1 MSKTWSFFNVPTS
14 TCLRVALLAALT
26 IGGAARASS
35 SGIVISQVYGGGGNS
50 GATLKNDFIE
60 IFNAGNAPV
69 SLNGWSV
76 QYASSAG
83 TTWAVTP
90 LGNVMLS
97 PGQYYL
103 VQEAVG
109 AGGSVNLPT
118 ADVTGTIAMSAT
130 TGKVA
135 LVSSITALTGAAPTA
150 ASIVDL
156 IGFGAASAAE
166 GSSTAALSNTTAA
179 LRAANGCTDANNN
192 SADFAIGTPN
202 PRNTASPVNSCGGAP
217 VNAAIVASCPAVAL
231 SVGAGGTAAFSATDT
246 DSMVTAAS
254 ITSPAVAGISLGA
267 VNAASGDGV
276 ALTGALNIAST
287 AAAGTYNVQ
296 LGFSNNEAQSASCTL
311 SVTIG
316 AAAAFTPIYDIQ
328 GAGTASPLAGQ
339 SVSTQGVVTAIF
351 AALSGYYI
359 QDETGDGNVLTSDG
373 VFVYSPGG
381 IAVSVGDRVRLNAV
395 VSEYNTITELTGP
408 SGVVVLAS
416 GISIAPTSVSLP
428 EVVNGDLERYEGMLV
443 RIDSPM
449 TVAQNYFQ
457 GRYGQVTL
465 AAGGRLIKPT
475 NIFRAGSA
483 DALALAAEN
492 ARRVLI
498 LDDGSSAQNP
508 NPIPFI
514 AADNTL
520 RAGDSVTNL
529 IGVIDH
535 GLINSDSSATA
546 PRDYK
551 LHPTVVPVFS
561 RDNARTAAP
570 EAVGGNVKVASFN
583 VLNYFTTLNASGG
596 KCYPSMT
603 QSDCRGANSAAE
615 FQRQRSKIVA
625 AMKAINADVFGLM
638 EIENNGTVAAQ
649 NLVDALNAEVGAGTY
664 AVVPTPSTGSGT
676 DAIRVAMIYKPGK
689 LSLVGASL
697 SDADS
702 INNRPPMAQAFA
714 AANGEK
720 FSVIVNHMK
729 SKSCGSDG
737 GGDADQ
743 NDGQGCYNLRRQKQ
757 AQRLLNYFIPVVQAA
772 ANDADVLVIGD
783 LNSYGKE
790 DPVLVLTEDSGLFV
804 DQIAKHVTTP
814 YSYIFDGESGYLD
827 HALSSLS
834 LDEQISGASH
844 WHINADEPSVIDY
857 NTEFKP
863 QDLYTASPYRA
874 SDHDP
879 VIVGLNLL
887 KRVNGTA
894 GRDSIVGTSGDD
906 VIVGGEAADTLTG
919 GAGRDVFVYQDMRDA
934 GDTILDFTPGTD
946 RIDLHALL
954 VSVGYSG
961 GNAVADGYVRLVTS
975 AAGVIVQI
983 DADGTAG
990 PLGFRPLVLLKGV
1003 SFAALDA
1010 SRDFIY

>member
-1 MSKTWSFFNVPTS
+1 MSKTWSFFKVHS
-14 TCLRVALLAALT
+14 TICLRAVMVAVLAIGSGAAL
-26 IGGAARASS
+26 ASS
-35 SGIVISQVYGGGGNS
+35 SGVVISQVYGGGGNS
-50 GATLKNDFIE
+50 GAALKNDFIE
-60 IFNAGNAPV
+60 IFNAGSSPV

-83 TTWAVTP
+83 TSWAVTP
-90 LGNVMLS
+90 LGNVTLS

-109 AGGSVNLPT
+109 AGGSANLPT
-118 ADVTGTIAMSAT
+118 ADATGTIAMSAT

-135 LVSSITALTGAAPTA
+135 LVSSITALTGAAPVSG
-150 ASIVDL
+150 SIVDL

-166 GSSTAALSNTTAA
+166 GSATPALANTTAA

-192 SADFAIGTPN
+192 STDFAIGTPN
-202 PRNTASPVNSCGGAP
+202 PRNTASPTNSCGGSP

-231 SVGAGGTAAFSATDT
+231 TLGTAGAASFSATDV
-246 DSMVTAAS
+246 DSIVTAAN
-254 ITSPAVAGISLGA
+254 ITSPAVAGITLGA

-276 ALTGALNIAST
+276 ALTGSLNIANT
-287 AAAGTYNVQ
+287 VAAGTYNVL

-311 SVTIG
+311 SVTVG
-316 AAAAFTPIYDIQ
+316 AASAFTPIYDIQ
-328 GAGTASPLAGQ
+328 GSGNASPLAGQ
-339 SVSTQGVVTAIF
+339 SVSTQGVVTAVF
-351 AALSGYYI
+351 AALDGYYL

-381 IAVSVGDRVRLNAV
+381 ISVSVGDRVRLNAL
-395 VSEYNTITELTGP
+395 VSEFNTVTELTNP
-408 SGVVVLAS
+408 SGLVVLAS
-416 GISIAPTSVSLP
+416 GISIAPTSVVLP
-428 EVVNGDLERYEGMLV
+428 EAVNGDLERYEGMLV

-465 AAGGRLIKPT
+465 AAGGRMIKPT
-475 NIFRAGSA
+475 NVFRANSV

-520 RAGDSVTNL
+520 RAGDSVSNL

-535 GLINSDSSATA
+535 GLINSDTSATA

-551 LHPTVVPVFS
+551 LHPTVAPVFA

-570 EAVGGNVKVASFN
+570 DAVGGNVKVASFN
-583 VLNYFTTLNASGG
+583 VLNYFTTLDATGG
-596 KCYPSMT
+596 KCYPGMT

-625 AMKAINADVFGLM
+625 AMSAISADVFGLM

-649 NLVDALNAEVGAGTY
+649 NLVDALNAQMGAGTY
-664 AVVPTPSTGSGT
+664 AVVPTPATGVGT

-689 LSLVGASL
+689 LSLVGQSL
-697 SDADS
+697 SDPDS
-702 INNRPPMAQAFA
+702 INNRAPMAQTFA

-729 SKSCGSDG
+729 SKSCGTNAGAD
-737 GGDADQ
+737 DDQ
-743 NDGQGCYNLRRQKQ
+743 NDGQGCYNARRQLQ
-757 AQRLLNYFIPVVQAA
+757 AQRLVSYFIPLVQAA
-772 ANDADVLVIGD
+772 AGDNDVLVIGD
-783 LNSYGKE
+783 LNSYGME
-790 DPVLVLTEDSGLFV
+790 DPIALLTDAGLVN
-804 DQIAKHVTTP
+804 QIAKHIATP
-814 YSYIFDGESGYLD
+814 YSYIFDGESGYID
-827 HALSSLS
+827 HALSSPT
-834 LDEQISGASH
+834 LDAQVTGVSE

-879 VIVGLNLL
+879 VVVGLNLT
-887 KRVNGTA
+887 KRIEGTS

-906 VIVGGEAADTLTG
+906 IIAGGEGADTLTG
-919 GAGRDVFVYQDMRDA
+919 GAGRDVFVYLSLNDV
-934 GDTILDFTPGTD
+934 GDTITDFTPGTD
-946 RIDLHALL
+946 RIDLRQLL
-954 VSVGYSG
+954 ASLGYAGS
-961 GNAVADGYVRLVTS
+961 NPVADGYVKFIAS
-975 AAGVIVQI
+975 AAGTILQI
-983 DADGTAG
+983 DQDGAMG
-990 PLGFRPLVLLKGV
+990 PASPRSFIQLKGV
-1003 SFAALDA
+1003 APATIDAA
-1010 SRDFIY
+1010 RDLIY